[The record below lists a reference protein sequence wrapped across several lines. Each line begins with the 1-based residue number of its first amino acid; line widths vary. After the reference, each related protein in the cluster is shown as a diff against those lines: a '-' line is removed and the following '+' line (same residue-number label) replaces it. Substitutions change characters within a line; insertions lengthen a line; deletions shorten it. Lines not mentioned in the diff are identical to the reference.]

1 MAENTLAVLSG
12 KDKAPVKGIQRDRKM
27 SEGIESRNFARIGLR
42 GSRFRPIVNGVTGK
56 PAPGNSLKVIIVDW
70 APSLQR
76 LYFDEAYDAA
86 AESHARP
93 VCFSDDNRTPHPA
106 AAEKQADRCADCPM
120 NAIGSGQNGQGR
132 ACGMMR
138 RILVKVLGDHKR
150 LYAVDLKALS
160 IFRSE
165 QEEGYYCYQK
175 YAQLLDEHKV
185 DATEVV
191 TELSFNEEESVPA
204 LRFQATEYPS
214 EEEMEHVM
222 RLYEELGKEEA
233 ARVLSLHIEGGDST
247 ASEEADGDRKPSK
260 PLFGKAKDD
269 DIPDAEEIARL
280 AAEEEAEKKAKA
292 EAEAKAK
299 AEAEKKAKA
308 EAKKKAD
315 AEKKAK
321 AEAEAKAKEESE
333 EEEGGFG
340 FGGDAPEPEESDEDE
355 DKEES
360 KPEIEDAEVVS
371 EESKTEES
379 SGDAAKDALAAK
391 MREMGIDPSKFV

>member
-1 MAENTLAVLSG
+1 MAGNTLAVLSG
-12 KDKAPVKGIQRDRKM
+12 KDKAPVKGIERDRKM
-27 SEGIESRNFARIGLR
+27 SEGIESRNFARIGLK

-56 PAPGNSLKVIIVDW
+56 PAPGEELKIIIVDW

-76 LYFDEAYDAA
+76 LFFDEAYDAS

-93 VCFSDDNRTPHPA
+93 VCFSDDGRTPHPA
-106 AAEKQADRCADCPM
+106 ATEKQADRCADCQM

-138 RILVKVLGDHKR
+138 RILVKVIGDNKR
-150 LYAVDLKALS
+150 LYAIDLKAKS
-160 IFRSE
+160 IFKTD
-165 QEEGYYCYQK
+165 QPEGYYCYQK

-191 TELSFNEEESVPA
+191 TELSFDDEESVPV
-204 LRFQATEYPS
+204 LRFQATEFPS
-214 EEEMEHVM
+214 EEEMGHVI

-233 ARVLSLHIEGGDST
+233 ARVLSLHIEGNDST
-247 ASEEADGDRKPSK
+247 PAEEADGDREPTK
-260 PLFGKAKDD
+260 PLFGKGKDAE
-269 DIPDAEEIARL
+269 IPDAEEIARL
-280 AAEEEAEKKAKA
+280 AAEEAAEKKAKE

-308 EAKKKAD
+308 EAKKKAE

-321 AEAEAKAKEESE
+321 EEAEAKAKKESE

-340 FGGDAPEPEESDEDE
+340 FGGDAPEPEESDKDE
-355 DKEES
+355 GKEES
-360 KPEIEDAEVVS
+360 KPEVEDAEVVG

>member
-1 MAENTLAVLSG
+1 MAENTLAVLSN
-12 KDKAPVKGIQRDRKM
+12 KDKAPVKGIERDRKM

-56 PAPGNSLKVIIVDW
+56 PAPGDTLKVIIVDW

-76 LYFDEAYDAA
+76 LYFEDAYDASA
-86 AESHARP
+86 DSHARP

-106 AAEKQADRCADCPM
+106 ATEKQADRCADCPM

-138 RILVKVLGDHKR
+138 RILVKVIGDNKR

-214 EEEMEHVM
+214 EEEMGHVI

-247 ASEEADGDRKPSK
+247 ASEEADGDREPSK
-260 PLFGKAKDD
+260 PLFNKGK
-269 DIPDAEEIARL
+269 DAELPSEEEL
-280 AAEEEAEKKAKA
+280 AAKAAAEQAEKEAAEKA
-292 EAEAKAK
+292 EAEAKA
-299 AEAEKKAKA
+299 AAEKKAKA

-321 AEAEAKAKEESE
+321 EEAAKKAAESE
-333 EEEGGFG
+333 DEGEGFG
-340 FGGDAPEPEESDEDE
+340 FGGDAPETKEPDEG
-355 DKEES
+355 S
-360 KPEIEDAEVVS
+360 SNVEDAEVVEEKKAA
-371 EESKTEES
+371 EEST
-379 SGDAAKDALAAK
+379 GDDAKDALAAK
-391 MREMGIDPSKFV
+391 MREMGIDPDQFLDK